1 MSWEL
6 FKVAGGLDLLGK
18 EWVKIYSN
26 FVWETKGDQDK
37 ILVVDETFKAH
48 CPLFDVKTFYSSC
61 Y

>member
-1 MSWEL
+1 M
-6 FKVAGGLDLLGK
+6 AGGLDLLGK